1 MWTVEGAEVPIRPET
16 TVLEWEEYLDLL
28 ELKIRKMEALEAPEE
43 ATRCLENFLDSPG
56 AWGGAI
62 AGESVAAQIRKP
74 AFLAALESR
83 GLAPVTFP
91 QQIQDGDLLT
101 GLEAREAIQ
110 GELSICLEALGE
122 APTM

>member
-1 MWTVEGAEVPIRPET
+1 MEGAEVPIRPET

-28 ELKIRKMEALEAPEE
+28 ELKIRKMEELEAPEE
-43 ATRCLENFLDSPG
+43 ATRYLETFLDSPG

-83 GLAPVTFP
+83 GLARVTFP
-91 QQIQDGDLLT
+91 QQIQDGEVLT
-101 GLEAREAIQ
+101 GLAARDVIQ
-110 GELSICLEALGE
+110 TELSVCLEMLGD
-122 APTM
+122 AAIM